1 MSVRLH
7 HGSLWLIAAAS
18 WRATLKTVSL
28 SGSTTEGSAMR
39 LDPNGER
46 PLRFFTFLL
55 LTAAAFPTGRK
66 RSREDERAILEVF
79 HRGLENS
86 PPSV

>member
-1 MSVRLH
+1 
-7 HGSLWLIAAAS
+7 
-18 WRATLKTVSL
+18 
-28 SGSTTEGSAMR
+28 MR

-66 RSREDERAILEVF
+66 RSREDEWAILEVF